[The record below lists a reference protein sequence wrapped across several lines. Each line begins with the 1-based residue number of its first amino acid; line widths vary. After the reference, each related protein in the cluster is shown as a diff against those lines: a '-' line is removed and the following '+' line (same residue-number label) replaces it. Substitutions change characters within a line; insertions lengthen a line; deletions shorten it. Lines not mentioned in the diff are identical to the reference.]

1 MLYRLIVSYLE
12 KSLLCIF
19 FNSLT
24 SCSWSPFKITL
35 YLTSPLISLTIIL
48 KSPDS
53 SDSLITSSV
62 VLLAFEEISLTKLL
76 SSVNIN
82 LLFVVSNLILN
93 AKSLLVLYTLIS
105 LSLTLASTFILTVF
119 SVPLPQESY
128 TV

>member
-1 MLYRLIVSYLE
+1 M
-12 KSLLCIF
+12 CIF

-82 LLFVVSNLILN
+82 LLFVVSSLILN

-105 LSLTLASTFILTVF
+105 LSLTLDSTVILTVF

-128 TV
+128 TL

>member
-105 LSLTLASTFILTVF
+105 LSLTLDSTVILTVF

-128 TV
+128 TL